1 MALLYLNSLRNIIGT
16 NHPFMKLILLS
27 LFMMLQTGSVFAQS
41 LVPTDKLALLRGTV
55 TNFKGKLLPNETI
68 IFSNDKTKA
77 EVKVHTD
84 AKGKFEALIP
94 VNGVYSLKYKNFT
107 TDVDY
112 TKMTVPADAQAT
124 YEIQVKIEP
133 PVNVVLDN
141 VYFDTGKST
150 LKASSSKALNDLAE
164 GLKLKSTMVVE
175 IQGHTDNVGKEE
187 ENIRLSQQRAD
198 EVKKYLVA
206 KGIDEKRISTK
217 GYGPAMPIADN
228 ASEEGKAKNRRTSLR
243 VIKE

>member
-1 MALLYLNSLRNIIGT
+1 
-16 NHPFMKLILLS
+16 MKTLCIS
-27 LFMMLQTGSVFAQS
+27 LFVLLQTGMLCAQT
-41 LVPTDKLALLRGTV
+41 LVPTDKLALLKGTV
-55 TNFKGKLLPNETI
+55 TNFKGKMLANETI

-94 VNGVYSLKYKNFT
+94 VNGTYSLRYKNFT
-107 TDVDY
+107 TDIDY
-112 TKMTVPADAQAT
+112 TKMTVPADAEAT

-187 ENIRLSQQRAD
+187 DNVKLSQQRAD
-198 EVKKYLVA
+198 EVKKYLVS

-217 GYGPAMPIADN
+217 GYGPALPIADN
-228 ASEEGKAKNRRTSLR
+228 ATEDGRAKNRRTGLR

>member
-1 MALLYLNSLRNIIGT
+1 MKYLLLCLFAALQS
-16 NHPFMKLILLS
+16 
-27 LFMMLQTGSVFAQS
+27 GSCFAQS
-41 LVPTDKLALLRGTV
+41 LVPTDKLALLKGTV
-55 TNFKGKLLPNETI
+55 TNFKGKLLPNETL

-84 AKGKFEALIP
+84 AKGTFEALIP
-94 VNGVYSLKYKNFT
+94 VNGIYSLRYKNFT
-107 TDVDY
+107 TDMDY
-112 TKMTVPADAQAT
+112 TKMTVPADAKAT

-133 PVNVVLDN
+133 PVNVVLDH

-150 LKASSSKALNDLAE
+150 LKASSFKALNDLAE

-187 ENIRLSQQRAD
+187 ENIKLSQQRAD
-198 EVKKYLVA
+198 EVKKYLVS

>member
-1 MALLYLNSLRNIIGT
+1 
-16 NHPFMKLILLS
+16 MKTLCIS
-27 LFMMLQTGSVFAQS
+27 LFILLQTGMLCAQT
-41 LVPTDKLALLRGTV
+41 LVPTDKLALLKGTV
-55 TNFKGKLLPNETI
+55 TNFKGKMLANETI
-68 IFSNDKTKA
+68 IFSNDKSKA

-84 AKGKFEALIP
+84 TKGKFEALIP
-94 VNGVYSLKYKNFT
+94 VNGTYSLRYKNFT
-107 TDVDY
+107 TDIDY
-112 TKMTVPADAQAT
+112 TKMTVPADAEAT

-141 VYFDTGKST
+141 VYFDMGKST

-164 GLKLKSTMVVE
+164 GLKLKNTMVVE

-187 ENIRLSQQRAD
+187 DNVKLSQQRAD
-198 EVKKYLVA
+198 EVKKYLVS

-217 GYGPAMPIADN
+217 GYGPAMPVADN
-228 ASEEGKAKNRRTSLR
+228 ATEDGRAKNRRTGLR

>member
-1 MALLYLNSLRNIIGT
+1 MKHLLLVLLIG
-16 NHPFMKLILLS
+16 
-27 LFMMLQTGSVFAQS
+27 LQSIPLCAQS
-41 LVPTDKLALLRGTV
+41 LVPTDKLALLKGTV
-55 TNFKGKLLPNETI
+55 TNFKGKSLPNETI

-124 YEIQVKIEP
+124 YEIQVKIDP
-133 PVNVVLDN
+133 PVNVVLNN

-164 GLKLKSTMVVE
+164 ALKLKSTMMVE

-187 ENIRLSQQRAD
+187 DNVKLSQQRAD
-198 EVKKYLVA
+198 EVKHYLVA
-206 KGIDEKRISTK
+206 KGIDEKRISAK
-217 GYGPAMPIADN
+217 GYGPSMPIADN
-228 ASEEGKAKNRRTSLR
+228 GSEEGKAKNRRTSLR

>member
-1 MALLYLNSLRNIIGT
+1 MKCILPGLLIALQSFSLC
-16 NHPFMKLILLS
+16 
-27 LFMMLQTGSVFAQS
+27 AQS
-41 LVPTDKLALLRGTV
+41 LAPTDKLALLKGTV

-68 IFSNDKTKA
+68 IFSHDKTKA

-107 TDVDY
+107 SDVDY
-112 TKMTVPADAQAT
+112 TKMTVPGDAEAT
-124 YEIQVKIEP
+124 YEIQVKIDP
-133 PVNVVLDN
+133 PVNVVLDHI
-141 VYFDTGKST
+141 YFDTGKSS
-150 LKASSSKALNDLAE
+150 LKASSFKALNDLAE
-164 GLKLKSTMVVE
+164 GLRLKSTMVVE
-175 IQGHTDNVGKEE
+175 IQGHTDHVGKEE
-187 ENIRLSQQRAD
+187 DNVKLSQQRAD

-217 GYGPAMPIADN
+217 GYGSSLPIADN

-243 VIKE
+243 VMKE

>member
-1 MALLYLNSLRNIIGT
+1 
-16 NHPFMKLILLS
+16 MKH
-27 LFMMLQTGSVFAQS
+27 LFFGFLMVLQTGFFCAQS
-41 LVPTDKLALLRGTV
+41 LIPTDKLALLKGTV
-55 TNFKGKLLPNETI
+55 TNFKGKLLANETI

-112 TKMTVPADAQAT
+112 TKMTVPGDAGAT

-133 PVNVVLDN
+133 PVNMVLDH

-187 ENIRLSQQRAD
+187 DNVKLSQQRAD

-206 KGIDEKRISTK
+206 KGIDDKRISTK

-228 ASEEGKAKNRRTSLR
+228 ASEEGRAKNRRTSLR

>member
-1 MALLYLNSLRNIIGT
+1 
-16 NHPFMKLILLS
+16 MKRILLS
-27 LFMMLQTGSVFAQS
+27 LIVAAQSLVLNAQS
-41 LVPTDKLALLRGTV
+41 LVPTDKLALLKGTV
-55 TNFKGKLLPNETI
+55 TNFKGKLLANETI
-68 IFSNDKTKA
+68 IFSHDKTKA

-94 VNGVYSLKYKNFT
+94 VNGTYSLKYKNFT
-107 TDVDY
+107 TDVHY
-112 TKMTVPADAQAT
+112 TKMTVPADAGAT

-164 GLKLKSTMVVE
+164 GLKLKSTMIVE
-175 IQGHTDNVGKEE
+175 IQGHTDNVGTEE
-187 ENIRLSQQRAD
+187 ENVKLSQQRAD
-198 EVKKYLVA
+198 EVKKYLVS

-228 ASEEGKAKNRRTSLR
+228 SNEDGRARNRRTSLR

>member
-1 MALLYLNSLRNIIGT
+1 
-16 NHPFMKLILLS
+16 MKRILLS
-27 LFMMLQTGSVFAQS
+27 LIVAAQSLVLNAQS
-41 LVPTDKLALLRGTV
+41 LVPTDKLALLKGTV
-55 TNFKGKLLPNETI
+55 TNFKGKLLANETI
-68 IFSNDKTKA
+68 IFSHDKTKA

-94 VNGVYSLKYKNFT
+94 VNGTYSLKYKNFT

-112 TKMTVPADAQAT
+112 TKMTVPADAGAT

-164 GLKLKSTMVVE
+164 GLKLKSTMIVE
-175 IQGHTDNVGKEE
+175 IQGHTDNVGTEE
-187 ENIRLSQQRAD
+187 ENVKLSQQRAD
-198 EVKKYLVA
+198 EVKKYLVS

-228 ASEEGKAKNRRTSLR
+228 SNEDGRARNRRTSLR